1 MATIIDGKELSKK
14 LKEQMKDRVAQMRQ
28 QGIVPKLVVVL
39 VGNNSASEVYVR
51 NKHKACGEVG
61 IESEVIKMPEETT
74 QQELLDVVKGLNED
88 RTVDGILV
96 QLPLPGQINEKVVL
110 RSILPEK
117 DVDGFHPVNVGLL
130 SIGDDCYAP
139 ATPSGIIAMFKE
151 YGIEIAG
158 KHCVI
163 IGRSNIV
170 GKPMAALLLRHNATV
185 AVCHSKTQN
194 RGHRTPPH
202 PDRRHGQ
209 GGRGGHR
216 RRHEPQRAGQAV
228 RRRRLRRSQG
238 KGLVHHTGAGRRRPD
253 DHHRAAGKH
262 HPGSPKTSQLR
273 LRGEESALPLVLFSS
288 PMGKS
293 HPVRRRDKMPPQQS
307 GKIAPNREK
316 TA

>member
-185 AVCHSKTQN
+185 TVCHSKTQN
-194 RGHRTPPH
+194 LGELTRQADIVIVATGHRHTLTADMVKEGAVVIDVGMNRNELGKLCGDVDPAAAAVAGYLTPVP
-202 PDRRHGQ
+202 
-209 GGRGGHR
+209 GGVG
-216 RRHEPQRAGQAV
+216 PMTITM
-228 RRRRLRRSQG
+228 LM
-238 KGLVHHTGAGRRRPD
+238 KNTL
-253 DHHRAAGKH
+253 RAA
-262 HPGSPKTSQLR
+262 
-273 LRGEESALPLVLFSS
+273 
-288 PMGKS
+288 
-293 HPVRRRDKMPPQQS
+293 
-307 GKIAPNREK
+307 EK
-316 TA
+316 AAR

>member
-88 RTVDGILV
+88 QTVDGILV

-185 AVCHSKTQN
+185 TVCHSKTQN
-194 RGHRTPPH
+194 LGELTRQADIVIVATGHRHTLTADMVKEGAVVIDVGMNRNELGKLCGDVDFVEVKEKASFITPVPGGVG
-202 PDRRHGQ
+202 PMTITELLENTILAAQRH
-209 GGRGGHR
+209 H
-216 RRHEPQRAGQAV
+216 
-228 RRRRLRRSQG
+228 S
-238 KGLVHHTGAGRRRPD
+238 
-253 DHHRAAGKH
+253 
-262 HPGSPKTSQLR
+262 
-273 LRGEESALPLVLFSS
+273 
-288 PMGKS
+288 
-293 HPVRRRDKMPPQQS
+293 
-307 GKIAPNREK
+307 
-316 TA
+316 

>member
-88 RTVDGILV
+88 QTVDGILV
-96 QLPLPGQINEKVVL
+96 QLPLPSQINEKVVL

-185 AVCHSKTQN
+185 TVCHSKTQN
-194 RGHRTPPH
+194 LGELTRQADIVIVATGHRHTLTADMVKEGAVVIDVGMNRNELGKLCGDVDFDEVKEKASFITPVPGGVG
-202 PDRRHGQ
+202 PMTITELLENTILAAQRH
-209 GGRGGHR
+209 H
-216 RRHEPQRAGQAV
+216 
-228 RRRRLRRSQG
+228 S
-238 KGLVHHTGAGRRRPD
+238 
-253 DHHRAAGKH
+253 
-262 HPGSPKTSQLR
+262 
-273 LRGEESALPLVLFSS
+273 
-288 PMGKS
+288 
-293 HPVRRRDKMPPQQS
+293 
-307 GKIAPNREK
+307 
-316 TA
+316 

>member
-185 AVCHSKTQN
+185 TVCHSKTQN
-194 RGHRTPPH
+194 LGELTRQADIVIVATGHRHTLTADMVKEGAVVSDVGMNSNELGAVWGDVGFHEVKEKASFITPVP
-202 PDRRHGQ
+202 
-209 GGRGGHR
+209 GGVGPMTIT
-216 RRHEPQRAGQAV
+216 ELLENTILAAQR
-228 RRRRLRRSQG
+228 
-238 KGLVHHTGAGRRRPD
+238 
-253 DHHRAAGKH
+253 HHR
-262 HPGSPKTSQLR
+262 
-273 LRGEESALPLVLFSS
+273 
-288 PMGKS
+288 
-293 HPVRRRDKMPPQQS
+293 
-307 GKIAPNREK
+307 
-316 TA
+316 